1 MRMIYFYFNFLD
13 KDIYLKTKVKNFN
26 TNKDSLIKFT

>member
-13 KDIYLKTKVKNFN
+13 KDIYLKAKVKEELN
-26 TNKDSLIKFT
+26 TAEKLNYND